1 MKIKTLTLPSS
12 NIDSMREFYTNG
24 LGLPLVREDDQG
36 FTLQAG
42 STRLTF
48 SHTENGSA
56 PKQHFAFNIPPN
68 LFHEAKA
75 WLAERTELVRGKE
88 GQVEFDFSNWNA
100 LGMYFLDPAGNI
112 GELIARDMLPEAET
126 SRFTAAN
133 ILSVSE
139 IGIPVPNVPET
150 VELLRQVAGLEPYR
164 GETETFAAVGD
175 ENGLLIVVQRGR
187 EWYPKTGVTAEFLQM
202 EIRIESGEQTFLLR
216 LEETGLDIQEQ

>member
-1 MKIKTLTLPSS
+1 MQA
-12 NIDSMREFYTNG
+12 FYTDI
-24 LGLPLVREDDQG
+24 LGLPLVDKDGQS

-48 SHTENGSA
+48 SHTEDGSA

-68 LFHEAKA
+68 LFEEAKA
-75 WLAERTELVRGKE
+75 WLSERTELVRGKE

-187 EWYPKTGVTAEFLQM
+187 EWYPKTGVTAEDSAIQIL
-202 EIRIESGEQTFLLR
+202 IESANLDYIIT
-216 LEETGLDIQEQ
+216 TGRQGFQIQPN